1 MVRIS
6 VCRILASQNCD
17 WVPVFEQFH
26 SKHLN
31 AENLISNRNMKIREN
46 VHHLLGVFLCECV
59 LNTNMAL
66 FNYSNSKS
74 FSSVYSVSEDVL
86 KILAPLVEV
95 EATKVSSHV
104 LCLIQNT
111 VTSSESATQI
121 IEWSDNFWIISP
133 LTDSPIRQILWATFL
148 SNQKRSLNSVDK
160 LKRYSVSS
168 QTSGA
173 RIFI

>member
-66 FNYSNSKS
+66 FNYSNSNLFQLSLFGLWGCTQNSGPASWSGSDQSFKS
-74 FSSVYSVSEDVL
+74 CTLLDPKYSNKLRKRYTNHRVIRQLLNYLSLDG
-86 KILAPLVEV
+86 
-95 EATKVSSHV
+95 
-104 LCLIQNT
+104 
-111 VTSSESATQI
+111 
-121 IEWSDNFWIISP
+121 
-133 LTDSPIRQILWATFL
+133 LTDQTNFVGHF
-148 SNQKRSLNSVDK
+148 SL
-160 LKRYSVSS
+160 
-168 QTSGA
+168 
-173 RIFI
+173 